1 MEPNII
7 RPDVSLFRSFLA
19 DAQSVNLHLADDEED
34 NDNDEAPET
43 PTDEP
48 PPIAIQDPP
57 ADQSPGVPLTVTC
70 LSSCPT

>member
-1 MEPNII
+1 MDLNNGI
-7 RPDVSLFRSFLA
+7 RPDVSLFRSFMA
-19 DAQSVNLHLADDEED
+19 DMQLINPPVDDEED
-34 NDNDEAPET
+34 DSSEAPET

-48 PPIAIQDPP
+48 PPIPIQDPP